1 MAEVY
6 VDNVI
11 ECSRHRKKAAAWQ
24 KSKLWETAKE
34 SGGKDF
40 ADFGNT

>member
-24 KSKLWETAKE
+24 KIKSDLME
-34 SGGKDF
+34 SEKHMREEYS
-40 ADFGNT
+40 TR